1 MSAVR
6 ASVEVELEPAQVF
19 DIVVEELGLAGIQ
32 LDEGRALAWEPG
44 RRILLDWQDTD
55 WEPHETTEVELRF
68 EPIGGG
74 TRVSL
79 GCCGWERVLGD
90 RGSELAGWFAGEAL
104 APLLGAISPAR
115 YGDWLTD
122 RRARRPSGLQARG
135 AYADPLYHYPNFA
148 VIHEQLELAADDL
161 LLEVG
166 CGGGAFLRKALESG
180 CRAKAVDHSPDMV
193 RLARATNR
201 DAVAAGRLEVAEASA
216 DRLPFAD
223 GSFTCAVMTGVLGF
237 LPDAVGAL
245 AEIRRV
251 LAPGGRFVALGS
263 DPALRGTP
271 AAPEPMA
278 SRLRFY
284 EDDELERLGRDA
296 GFTEVR
302 VARFSLEQHAREAGI
317 PEEHVALFAAPGAP
331 FLLARKR

>member
-1 MSAVR
+1 VSAFR

-19 DIVVEELGLAGIQ
+19 DIVVRELELVGIG

-44 RRILLDWQDTD
+44 RILLDWRHTD

-68 EPIGGG
+68 EPIEGG
-74 TRVSL
+74 TRVALECSSW
-79 GCCGWERVLGD
+79 GRVLGD
-90 RGSELAGWFAGEAL
+90 GGAELAGWFAGEAL
-104 APLLGAISPAR
+104 APLLRAISPGR

-135 AYADPLYHYPNFA
+135 VYADPLYHYPNFA
-148 VIHEQLELAADDL
+148 VIHEQLGLTAEDV

-166 CGGGAFLRKALESG
+166 CGGGAFLRMVLESA

-193 RLARATNR
+193 RLARETNR
-201 DAVAAGRLEVAEASA
+201 DAVAEGRLEVVEASA
-216 DRLPFAD
+216 DRLPFPD
-223 GSFTCAVMTGVLGF
+223 GSFTCAAMTGVLGF
-237 LPDAVGAL
+237 LPDAVAAL

-284 EDDELERLGRDA
+284 DDGELGGLGRNA
-296 GFTEVR
+296 GFDEVR
-302 VARFSLEQHAREAGI
+302 VERFSLEQHAREAGV
-317 PEEHVALFAAPGAP
+317 PQEHVPLFAGPGTA

>member
-6 ASVEVELEPAQVF
+6 SSVEVELEPAQVF

-44 RRILLDWQDTD
+44 CRILLDWQDTD

-68 EPIGGG
+68 EPIDGG

-79 GCCGWERVLGD
+79 ECRGWERVLGD

-104 APLLGAISPAR
+104 APLLEAISPAR

-135 AYADPLYHYPNFA
+135 VYADPLYHYPNFA

-180 CRAKAVDHSPDMV
+180 CRVKAVDHSPDMV

-201 DAVAAGRLEVAEASA
+201 DAVAAGRLEVVEASA

-296 GFTEVR
+296 GFTEV
-302 VARFSLEQHAREAGI
+302 
-317 PEEHVALFAAPGAP
+317 
-331 FLLARKR
+331 